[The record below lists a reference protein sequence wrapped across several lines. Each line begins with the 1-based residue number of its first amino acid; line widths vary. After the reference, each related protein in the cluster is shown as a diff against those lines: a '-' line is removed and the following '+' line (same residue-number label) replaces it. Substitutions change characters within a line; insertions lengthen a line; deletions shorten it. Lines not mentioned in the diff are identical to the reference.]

1 MMCFGVRH
9 LLECD
14 ETRIQ
19 PSRLIC
25 CVVVVA
31 AVDWE
36 GTLQVWHPRVR
47 HANAGKETRVG
58 FRDVG
63 VRCAVEVDRQ
73 SPRCGT
79 GTGRCGSRLLRQTST
94 RQHQQQCHGPSTNE
108 WHGRAAAAHSAAH
121 SHVSA
126 TDDGHH
132 RAVVRVLSWLGSP

>member
-73 SPRCGT
+73 SPRCGAGADAGAGAGT
-79 GTGRCGSRLLRQTST
+79 GTGTTNICVVQCRCGSRLLRQTST
-94 RQHQQQCHGPSTNE
+94 HQHQQQCHGPSTNE

-121 SHVSA
+121 TA
-126 TDDGHH
+126 T
-132 RAVVRVLSWLGSP
+132 